1 VDVLSMADQWY
12 VQAGGKEVGP
22 LSPSQLKG
30 LASQGKIT
38 PDTKVRR
45 GSDAAWVVASRVKG
59 LFEAPPAAAPKQS
72 PNVAATPPKAS
83 APPAPPPMAPVRP
96 AQMRTLLPK
105 AVPVD
110 GRPLMM
116 AQILGAAGLILG
128 TLALSTFWLAVL
140 GAVGWT
146 GIAVGAI
153 GLLLAIAG
161 LVVSARKGGAGLYLN
176 VAGASSSLVGLVL
189 SVVLGAK
196 FGLFSSSAPV
206 VIAPPLTAALVA
218 PAPVA
223 PAPVEPE
230 PAPEIVWTP
239 HDQAI
244 EQAPIRAQVTSAK
257 VEPVRFER
265 DLLSGKPRKPEPR
278 LKVRIA
284 IENTSANRIVN
295 CPGWSGGAGLVPAE
309 LETAVAGALGESS
322 AAVSSTATLVDDV
335 GNKYQQTPALMLF
348 GDKSLMKDPAL
359 RPGEKRE
366 LDVVFAT
373 PLETIEY
380 VRLELSANG
389 FQGTEPLR
397 FQIPQA
403 AIERPQSK

>member
-1 VDVLSMADQWY
+1 M
-12 VQAGGKEVGP
+12 
-22 LSPSQLKG
+22 
-30 LASQGKIT
+30 T
-38 PDTKVRR
+38 
-45 GSDAAWVVASRVKG
+45 
-59 LFEAPPAAAPKQS
+59 
-72 PNVAATPPKAS
+72 
-83 APPAPPPMAPVRP
+83 
-96 AQMRTLLPK
+96 
-105 AVPVD
+105 
-110 GRPLMM
+110 

-128 TLALSTFWLAVL
+128 TLALSTFWLPAL

-146 GIAVGAI
+146 GIAVGGV

-189 SVVLGAK
+189 TVVLGAQ
-196 FGLFSSSAPV
+196 FGMFSSRAAAV
-206 VIAPPLTAALVA
+206 AIAPPIAAALIA
-218 PAPVA
+218 PTPLA

-230 PAPEIVWTP
+230 PPPEIVWTP

-244 EQAPIRAQVTSAK
+244 EQAPIRASIASAK
-257 VEPVRFER
+257 VEQVRFER
-265 DLLSGKPRKPEPR
+265 DLLSGKPRKSEPR
-278 LKVRIA
+278 LKLRIA
-284 IENTSANRIVN
+284 IENTSTNRIVN
-295 CPGWSGGAGLVPAE
+295 CPGWPGGTGLMSAE
-309 LETAVAGALGESS
+309 LEKAVAGALGDGT
-322 AAVSSTATLVDDV
+322 ANVASTATLVDDV
-335 GNKYQQTPALMLF
+335 GNQYQQTPALMLF
-348 GDKSLMKDPAL
+348 GDKSLMKDAAL

-389 FQGTEPLR
+389 FEGTDSLR